1 MNKYKSLT
9 LIKWLNLK
17 KKLNYSKP
25 TYLFSSTN
33 YWKILGWRQGDQV
46 VARCIEKVWNLLGI
60 SLLLILRLCV
70 TYKLKGLLSISKRNK
85 KVDLM
90 ETHRHLHQKRTLG
103 TNQTLKEDKRK
114 ERSTLH
120 NEKRKE
126 MLVGI
131 AR

>member
-1 MNKYKSLT
+1 
-9 LIKWLNLK
+9 
-17 KKLNYSKP
+17 
-25 TYLFSSTN
+25 
-33 YWKILGWRQGDQV
+33 
-46 VARCIEKVWNLLGI
+46 
-60 SLLLILRLCV
+60 
-70 TYKLKGLLSISKRNK
+70 
-85 KVDLM
+85 M